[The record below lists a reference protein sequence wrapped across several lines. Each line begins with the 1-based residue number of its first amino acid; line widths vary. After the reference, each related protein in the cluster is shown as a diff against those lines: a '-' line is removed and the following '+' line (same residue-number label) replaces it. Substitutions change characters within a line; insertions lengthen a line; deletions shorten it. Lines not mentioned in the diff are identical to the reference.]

1 MEILVLLVVTKK
13 YTNNG
18 YNSICHSNNVL
29 HRTVKLQLNTDVF
42 AMLYLH
48 VIFISS
54 AKVPEKEKTALT
66 VMCSNF
72 FGIPFQ
78 SFLKRKHKNRD
89 RKKYC
94 DSQLL

>member
-1 MEILVLLVVTKK
+1 MEILVLLVITKK

-72 FGIPFQ
+72 FVWHSIPVI
-78 SFLKRKHKNRD
+78 S
-89 RKKYC
+89 KKKT
-94 DSQLL
+94 